1 MAYRTLY
8 PTIAEYNIDFKEHKT
23 VTKADHIQGHY
34 TRLNTLKK
42 KKTQYIKKSEN
53 LRVYS
58 FDQIGIKLEIRN
70 NKVSRKISNYWKIN
84 NPWQKKLQRKSENIS
99 TDNENSTSKS
109 LEHI

>member
-1 MAYRTLY
+1 MSYRTRN
-8 PTIAEYNIDFKEHKT
+8 PTIAEHNIDFKEHKI
-23 VTKADHIQGHY
+23 VTKTDHTHGHY

-42 KKTQYIKKSEN
+42 SQN

-84 NPWQKKLQRKSENIS
+84 SPWQKKLQRKSENIS
-99 TDNENSTSKS
+99 TDKTQYQNFWNISD
-109 LEHI
+109 LVL

>member
-8 PTIAEYNIDFKEHKT
+8 PTTAEYNIHFKEHKI
-23 VTKADHIQGHY
+23 VTKTDHTQGHY

-42 KKTQYIKKSEN
+42 TEN

-58 FDQIGIKLEIRN
+58 FDQIRIKLEIRN
-70 NKVSRKISNYWKIN
+70 NDVSRKISNYWKIN
-84 NPWQKKLQRKSENIS
+84 NPWQKKLQRKSQNIS
-99 TDNENSTSKS
+99 TDNENTTSKS